1 MMGART
7 DAISSVRSMNRYLA
21 MGLGTVVC
29 LLLLQSSV
37 VTAAGPSTTPGERKP
52 PAKGRLAFIDTL
64 IQDGW
69 KKAGVQPARTASDEE
84 FMRRV
89 YLDLVGRIPSPQ
101 ESRAFLQTRES
112 DKREKLIDY
121 LLEHPD
127 FAKNFANQWS
137 VLLIGRSNQGRMV
150 DRPSLNNWL
159 RKQFLADRPWNEMVH
174 ELVASTGSNKENGAV
189 NYVLAHLEFGAVP
202 LTSLT
207 TRLFMGQQ
215 IQCTQCHNHPSND
228 WKQEDFWGI
237 NAFFKGIKSEEVR
250 KENANGLAV
259 VDHTEVRDEPTD
271 AYVKFDRR
279 NGLVGIAFPKFLDGK
294 KISQGPDVVR
304 RSELAKLICAPN
316 NGMLSKSLVN
326 RMWSHFMGRGF
337 VNPVDD
343 MGSHNP
349 PSHPELLDQL
359 AKQFQE
365 SGYDVKQLCRWI
377 TSSRPYQLSSA
388 KAKGSEKEENL
399 FSQMQLKPMGPEQL
413 FDSLL
418 TATGALKSSTG
429 EERDKKRDAW
439 MRQFIFTFAND
450 ETEES
455 STFQGTIPQALMMM
469 NGEIMTEAVSCK
481 PGSFLHSVVESAPR
495 QSRSPATYMVSSLYM
510 SALSRHP
517 SAKEL
522 ATAGSFLEGS
532 PDSLQVL
539 QDLFWALL
547 NSNEFILNH

>member
-1 MMGART
+1 MLAIQRVAR
-7 DAISSVRSMNRYLA
+7 LA
-21 MGLGTVVC
+21 AMF
-29 LLLLQSSV
+29 SV
-37 VTAAGPSTTPGERKP
+37 VVSLWVVQAVEARAADPSPGSGERK
-52 PAKGRLAFIDTL
+52 AVGKGRLALIDTL
-64 IQDGW
+64 IQEGW
-69 KKAGVQPARTASDEE
+69 KKAGVQPAKAASDEE
-84 FMRRV
+84 FLRRV

-101 ESRAFLQTRES
+101 EARAFLQTREG
-112 DKREKLIDY
+112 DKREKLIEY
-121 LLEHPD
+121 LLEHSD

-150 DRPSLNNWL
+150 DRAALNSWL
-159 RKQFLADRPWNEMVH
+159 RKQFAADRPWNEIVK
-174 ELVASTGSNKENGAV
+174 ELVASSGSNKENGAV

-237 NAFFKGIKSEEVR
+237 NAFFKGIRSEEVR
-250 KENANGLAV
+250 KTNASGLDV
-259 VDHTEVRDEPTD
+259 FDHTEVRDEPTD
-271 AYVKFDRR
+271 EYVKFDRR

-294 KISQGPDVVR
+294 KISQNADVPR
-304 RSELAKLICAPN
+304 RAELAKLICGPEN
-316 NGMLSKSLVN
+316 EMLAKSFVN
-326 RMWSHFMGRGF
+326 RMWAHFMGRGF

-359 AKQFQE
+359 AAKFKE

-377 TSSRPYQLSSA
+377 TGSRVYQLSSV
-388 KAKGSEKEENL
+388 KAKGGEKDESL
-399 FSQMQLKPMGPEQL
+399 FAQMQLKPMGPEQL

-418 TATGALKSSTG
+418 TATGALKSQSG
-429 EERDKKRDAW
+429 EERDRKREAW

-469 NGEIMTEAVSCK
+469 NGEIMTEALSCK
-481 PGSFLHSVVESAPR
+481 PGSFLATVVESASR
-495 QSRSPATYMVSSLYM
+495 QGRSPAAYMVDSLYIA
-510 SALSRHP
+510 ALSRHP

-522 ATAGSFLEGS
+522 AAAGRYLEEF
-532 PDSLQVL
+532 PDSVQVL

>member
-1 MMGART
+1 MTGQPFALMLTGRG
-7 DAISSVRSMNRYLA
+7 SSLIWIFGLA
-21 MGLGTVVC
+21 LALIASPLLVVKNAD
-29 LLLLQSSV
+29 
-37 VTAAGPSTTPGERKP
+37 AAGPSPTAIERKP
-52 PAKGRLAFIDTL
+52 TGPKLPFIDTL

-69 KKAGVQPARTASDEE
+69 KKAGVQPAKLASDEE

-101 ESRAFLQTRES
+101 EARAFLATRES
-112 DKREKLIDY
+112 DKREKLVEY
-121 LLEHPD
+121 LLNHPD
-127 FAKNFANQWS
+127 FAKNFANQWT

-150 DRPSLNNWL
+150 DRPALTNWL
-159 RKQFLADRPWNEMVH
+159 RKQFGSDRPWNEIVR
-174 ELVASTGSNKENGAV
+174 ELVFSTGSNKENGAV
-189 NYVLAHLEFGAVP
+189 NYVLAHLEFEAVP

-237 NAFFKGIKSEEVR
+237 NAFFKGIKSEEVT
-250 KENANGLAV
+250 KADSTGLEAY
-259 VDHTEVRDEPTD
+259 DHTEVRDEPTD
-271 AYVKFDRR
+271 SFARFDKR
-279 NGLVGIAFPKFLDGK
+279 NGMVGIAFPKFLDGK
-294 KISQGPDVVR
+294 KISQGPDVLR
-304 RSELAKLICAPN
+304 RSELAKLICGPN
-316 NGMLSKSLVN
+316 NEMLAKSFVN
-326 RMWSHFMGRGF
+326 RMWAHFMGRGF

-343 MGSHNP
+343 MGPHNP

-359 AKQFQE
+359 AKQFHE

-377 TSSRPYQLSSA
+377 ACSRVYQLSSA
-388 KAKGSEKEENL
+388 QKKASEKDENL
-399 FSQMQLKPMGPEQL
+399 FAQMQLKPMGPEQL

-418 TATGALKSSTG
+418 TATGAHRSSTG
-429 EERDKKRDAW
+429 EERDRKRDAW

-455 STFQGTIPQALMMM
+455 SSFQGTIPQALMMM
-469 NGEIMTEAVSCK
+469 NGEIMTEALSGK
-481 PGSFLHSVVESAPR
+481 PGSFIATVIDSAQR
-495 QSRSPATYMVSSLYM
+495 QSRSPAHFMVDSIYIA
-510 SALSRHP
+510 ALSRHP
-517 SAKEL
+517 TSKEL
-522 ATAGSFLEGS
+522 TAAGHYFDEY